1 MRGEMQADVID
12 VEDQQ
17 RKMAAVRKDEVYSEY

>member
-17 RKMAAVRKDEVYSEY
+17 RKMAAGRKDEVYSED